1 MSIDSDDEQQAFDPD
16 APYDAGNRRH
26 VREKEKKQKLR
37 QRERDDVIEAL
48 LQMGNGRAWLAW
60 LLFTVC
66 GLNNPTENGAY
77 DSNAL
82 HYREGAR
89 AVGLALQAEALRVAK
104 TNYLLLLQEHLGNP

>member
-1 MSIDSDDEQQAFDPD
+1 MSMESDEELQPLDAD
-16 APYDAGNRRH
+16 APYDAGDRRH
-26 VREKEKKQKLR
+26 VREKAKKQKLR

-48 LQMGNGRAWLAW
+48 LQMGNGRAWLGW

-89 AVGLALQAEALRVAK
+89 AVGLALQEEALRVSRA
-104 TNYLLLLQEHLGNP
+104 NYVKLLQEHLGNP